1 MGRMAEVKVL
11 TAAVLHADSP
21 GVGNKVSSTQNGY
34 GYPAIRDLLHLPAF
48 ICEGKVRMAAA
59 GKCAYQVPKPKIV
72 FLHETLLCP
81 LCLHIEN
88 LH

>member
-1 MGRMAEVKVL
+1 MFGL
-11 TAAVLHADSP
+11 TPSWNSAFPDSAFFFQM
-21 GVGNKVSSTQNGY
+21 GNKVSSTQNGY
-34 GYPAIRDLLHLPAF
+34 GYPATRDLLHLPAF

-81 LCLHIEN
+81 LCLHIAN